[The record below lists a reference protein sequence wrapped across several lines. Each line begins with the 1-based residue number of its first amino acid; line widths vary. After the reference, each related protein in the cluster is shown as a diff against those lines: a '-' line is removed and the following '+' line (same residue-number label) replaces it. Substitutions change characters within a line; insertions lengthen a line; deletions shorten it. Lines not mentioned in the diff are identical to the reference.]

1 MQNAAE
7 MGHFEIAKYLLK
19 HGAYPTIKDQY
30 GERPY
35 TEAVY
40 RRYSPIEKINTS
52 ASKDPLIRVFFV
64 FTYHEYRNY

>member
-1 MQNAAE
+1 MQNATE

-35 TEAVY
+35 TEAV
-40 RRYSPIEKINTS
+40 
-52 ASKDPLIRVFFV
+52 
-64 FTYHEYRNY
+64 

>member
-1 MQNAAE
+1 

-35 TEAVY
+35 TETA
-40 RRYSPIEKINTS
+40 REGIHQLK
-52 ASKDPLIRVFFV
+52 KLILQRVK
-64 FTYHEYRNY
+64 TP